1 MYVYVLLHS
10 ISRQEL
16 IFITLIHFYTFSPE
30 SGKGKR
36 IDQEEV
42 IEKVKLKPTIK
53 DEASAELSVTEKP
66 KKLEEK
72 QISVEKDYEDKEY
85 KLEPLKP
92 LNFESEDIP
101 KEDLPKSDDDKEI
114 LKPIDEKPKHK
125 KKKKSGQIPEI
136 VEKTLELSKPKPSED
151 ETEDDISL
159 HYKQKPKPEEPT
171 EEITLKPIKKD
182 KTELDQPEEMTET
195 IKLSVK
201 PDEEE
206 TIVEEESVK
215 LKLKKK
221 KLKPSKQD
229 EQEDETEITIA
240 NISLKKDTPVDDVE
254 AQLKLKP
261 DKAIVSVEEAASDLT
276 VTVEPKQET
285 EPEIVESIQEESIE
299 PDDKEQIIEDE
310 SVKLK
315 LRKKKRKPSKPDE
328 QPEETEVTIAQI
340 PLKKDTPADDVEAEF
355 KLKSDTKIETI
366 EEAETVL
373 TVKFEKPS
381 ESAEDEQHIVVKL
394 KSPIEK
400 QEDQD
405 IDESTEFT
413 IGKPKEKPV
422 EDTSQEIKLKKK
434 KKKQTKDVEAA
445 ELSISKEAEID
456 IEEAKPIEHALE
468 EQKPDEI
475 DIDDVKIKKKLKKME
490 SSDETTDSKITLQKP
505 TEQPSDEVE
514 GKMSVKKAVKFEES
528 DTAETVKIQEIQSE
542 EEKEEEVAAEF
553 TIKKKKE
560 QKPVVEE
567 HTDEYTIKK
576 LKKRRSSQVNIPEY
590 TDVEHIT
597 LRPKSTKTKEDI
609 EQEFNIMLDSYAEE
623 EISMSGKIKLKKPKQ
638 LTYSEDAD
646 EANIKITEEYD
657 DKEGPIIEQI
667 DDDLSGAEDT
677 MYDVDEPDEFSDIE
691 ELPDHVEFK
700 LKKKAKYVVE
710 DHDEEFAVGY
720 THRKR
725 QDVVSYGEDS
735 FTLRT
740 PSRKLPSSY
749 LEGKV
754 ETIAFYFIKKKKAY
768 VIVII
773 KYVVV

>member
-1 MYVYVLLHS
+1 MFSSLYLSYVCTVHS
-10 ISRQEL
+10 NLREEL
-16 IFITLIHFYTFSPE
+16 IFIHVITLIHFYTLSPE
-30 SGKGKR
+30 LGKGKR

-92 LNFESEDIP
+92 FDFESEDIP

-125 KKKKSGQIPEI
+125 KKKKSGPIPEI

-182 KTELDQPEEMTET
+182 KTELDQPDEATET
-195 IKLSVK
+195 IKLTVK
-201 PDEEE
+201 PDDEEQ
-206 TIVEEESVK
+206 IVEEESVK

-221 KLKPSKQD
+221 KRKPSKHD

-240 NISLKKDTPVDDVE
+240 NISLKKDIPVDDVE

-261 DKAIVSVEEAASDLT
+261 DKAIVSVEESASDLT
-276 VTVEPKQET
+276 LTVEPKQET
-285 EPEIVESIQEESIE
+285 EPEIVESIQEESTK

-315 LRKKKRKPSKPDE
+315 LKKKKRKPSKPDE
-328 QPEETEVTIAQI
+328 QAEETEVTIAQI
-340 PLKKDTPADDVEAEF
+340 PLKKDTPIDDVEAEF
-355 KLKSDTKIETI
+355 KLKPDTKIETI
-366 EEAETVL
+366 DEAETVL

-381 ESAEDEQHIVVKL
+381 ESAEDEQNIVVKL
-394 KSPIEK
+394 KSPVEK

-456 IEEAKPIEHALE
+456 IEEAKPIEHTLE

-475 DIDDVKIKKKLKKME
+475 DDIDDVKIKKKLKKTE
-490 SSDETTDSKITLQKP
+490 SNEETTDSKITLEKP

-514 GKMSVKKAVKFEES
+514 AKISVKKAVKFEES
-528 DTAETVKIQEIQSE
+528 DTAETVKIPEIQSE
-542 EEKEEEVAAEF
+542 EEKEEEIAAEF

-646 EANIKITEEYD
+646 EANIKITEEYE

-700 LKKKAKYVVE
+700 LKTKKAKYVVE

-754 ETIAFYFIKKKKAY
+754 ETIDNSILL
-768 VIVII
+768 
-773 KYVVV
+773 